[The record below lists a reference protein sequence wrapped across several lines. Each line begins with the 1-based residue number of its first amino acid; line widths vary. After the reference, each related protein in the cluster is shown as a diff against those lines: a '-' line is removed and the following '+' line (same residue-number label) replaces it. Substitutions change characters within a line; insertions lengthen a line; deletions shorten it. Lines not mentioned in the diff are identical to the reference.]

1 MPDGNHF
8 ETELSGAVAVIR
20 VLPDAIQW
28 LRGLADAR
36 PQAFQE
42 ELTALLDAAPGPV
55 VLDLGRA
62 PFLNSDGIAVL
73 IRLHHQ
79 LHAKGTRFG
88 VRAGGEIVRV
98 FELTKL
104 AKLFPCGAD
113 LPTVIAQVSGG

>member
-1 MPDGNHF
+1 MSDGNHF
-8 ETELSGAVAVIR
+8 EAELSGAVTVVL

-28 LRGLADAR
+28 LRGLADGHSE
-36 PQAFQE
+36 AFDA
-42 ELTALLDAAPGPV
+42 ELTVLLDAAPGPV

-73 IRLHHQ
+73 IRLYRR
-79 LHAKGTRFG
+79 LLANGTRFG

-104 AKLFPCGAD
+104 ATLFPCGAD
-113 LPTVIAQVSGG
+113 LPTVIAQVAAT